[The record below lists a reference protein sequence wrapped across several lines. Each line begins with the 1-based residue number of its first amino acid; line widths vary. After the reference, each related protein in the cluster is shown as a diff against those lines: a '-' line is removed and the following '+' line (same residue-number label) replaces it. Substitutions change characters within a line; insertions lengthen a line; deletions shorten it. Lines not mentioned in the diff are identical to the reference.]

1 MSLKFSKK
9 KSAVPTT
16 TRPEEELP
24 PSSSNPDIDPDD
36 TLDFLEPISTSVL
49 GRGDDGHRTSA
60 LRNNNLSA
68 HTDSPSPSSSTTCL
82 PKLSATS
89 KVVTKHSASKDMK
102 GNNGSSAP
110 SAPPKPKPRGIHV
123 PRQSPSHEITPRASG
138 STRRIGLPLRNKS
151 PVLSNTN
158 CPSKPKLRP
167 RPRVKQKLPEP
178 TRNAPQEF
186 PMSFSAKENLS
197 DGGNSTDTGTTMA
210 TNKSKSKG
218 KSRISAHQAK
228 MLSFPIPSPLH
239 ARQQSPSKAKPL
251 QHDSTFPMLSPLS
264 KAAYSACTP
273 TKNDKLPTRL
283 GDEEEDGTP
292 HAPAY
297 ARTDADVR
305 PFPMSTQ
312 LLESINR
319 GSPGSPAKR
328 VSDDSDAGHKRASKK
343 HKDSQMAIA
352 ESLDYMDNLA
362 LDDSIDIGHAKDPS
376 TLCPYCDEPLPPHPT
391 PSFQSLLSEAHKKSR
406 ADPRPRNP
414 RGLTAPLAIYISV
427 CQRHR
432 FERHQLPIAL
442 ERGWPQVI
450 NFKNLPMRVNRM
462 KPYLEAIIMD
472 SYDRD
477 TDHDVANEID
487 ENDDARGPRSRSA
500 FWKEVKREV
509 KKQGSRTTV
518 GVKGQFASF
527 EKIQPG
533 YYGEQGSVIIHQTLF
548 NLFPPSSFDSS
559 LVEPLTPTEFIQ
571 RVLVPETAAHL
582 IAQDLGVDMDYAIMT
597 LHESAR
603 YGVAMFPDTGGSDGK
618 RVIDE
623 EMGVAD
629 QIVMERARAR
639 RKELEE
645 EERVEEEMVKEEA
658 QKKAR
663 TRRERFAGRALNG
676 QKAREP
682 PAVESDDLTEQSEM
696 STRTRLAKRRDK
708 MRLKDPPAEDDSEAS
723 EVMSVDSSSSR
734 RCLRSSGKPSKRIVQ
749 ERRFLT
755 SDNSESVEPVDVSK
769 HAKGKNAKPGNPANI
784 IYPVEDEQTPRP
796 SRRTE
801 SAAINVSAM
810 PKEPNHNSSVAHPL
824 QIARNRKARCVIRN
838 NKVCHLV
845 QSLL

>member
-1 MSLKFSKK
+1 MAMEDLYGSLKRSGSNIYTDPSSRLSRRLLAPSVHVGEGVGFQDFGSSFAVGGGGAQIPSRPSGSQGSTTSSTRKSKLPSSRGLRRATSNSSSDDELRLSQGSSRSTSNYISKGKADEHIAPAAERMARVNVNGQIQLLPFHPDYKPNNVLKSLKFSKK

-343 HKDSQMAIA
+343 HKDSQMA
-352 ESLDYMDNLA
+352 
-362 LDDSIDIGHAKDPS
+362 
-376 TLCPYCDEPLPPHPT
+376 
-391 PSFQSLLSEAHKKSR
+391 
-406 ADPRPRNP
+406 
-414 RGLTAPLAIYISV
+414 
-427 CQRHR
+427 
-432 FERHQLPIAL
+432 
-442 ERGWPQVI
+442 
-450 NFKNLPMRVNRM
+450 
-462 KPYLEAIIMD
+462 
-472 SYDRD
+472 
-477 TDHDVANEID
+477 
-487 ENDDARGPRSRSA
+487 
-500 FWKEVKREV
+500 
-509 KKQGSRTTV
+509 
-518 GVKGQFASF
+518 
-527 EKIQPG
+527 
-533 YYGEQGSVIIHQTLF
+533 
-548 NLFPPSSFDSS
+548 
-559 LVEPLTPTEFIQ
+559 
-571 RVLVPETAAHL
+571 
-582 IAQDLGVDMDYAIMT
+582 
-597 LHESAR
+597 
-603 YGVAMFPDTGGSDGK
+603 
-618 RVIDE
+618 
-623 EMGVAD
+623 
-629 QIVMERARAR
+629 
-639 RKELEE
+639 
-645 EERVEEEMVKEEA
+645 
-658 QKKAR
+658 
-663 TRRERFAGRALNG
+663 
-676 QKAREP
+676 
-682 PAVESDDLTEQSEM
+682 
-696 STRTRLAKRRDK
+696 
-708 MRLKDPPAEDDSEAS
+708 
-723 EVMSVDSSSSR
+723 
-734 RCLRSSGKPSKRIVQ
+734 
-749 ERRFLT
+749 
-755 SDNSESVEPVDVSK
+755 
-769 HAKGKNAKPGNPANI
+769 
-784 IYPVEDEQTPRP
+784 
-796 SRRTE
+796 
-801 SAAINVSAM
+801 
-810 PKEPNHNSSVAHPL
+810 
-824 QIARNRKARCVIRN
+824 
-838 NKVCHLV
+838 
-845 QSLL
+845 

>member
-1 MSLKFSKK
+1 MPFS
-9 KSAVPTT
+9 
-16 TRPEEELP
+16 
-24 PSSSNPDIDPDD
+24 
-36 TLDFLEPISTSVL
+36 
-49 GRGDDGHRTSA
+49 
-60 LRNNNLSA
+60 
-68 HTDSPSPSSSTTCL
+68 
-82 PKLSATS
+82 
-89 KVVTKHSASKDMK
+89 
-102 GNNGSSAP
+102 
-110 SAPPKPKPRGIHV
+110 
-123 PRQSPSHEITPRASG
+123 
-138 STRRIGLPLRNKS
+138 
-151 PVLSNTN
+151 
-158 CPSKPKLRP
+158 
-167 RPRVKQKLPEP
+167 
-178 TRNAPQEF
+178 
-186 PMSFSAKENLS
+186 
-197 DGGNSTDTGTTMA
+197 NS
-210 TNKSKSKG
+210 
-218 KSRISAHQAK
+218 
-228 MLSFPIPSPLH
+228 
-239 ARQQSPSKAKPL
+239 
-251 QHDSTFPMLSPLS
+251 
-264 KAAYSACTP
+264 
-273 TKNDKLPTRL
+273 
-283 GDEEEDGTP
+283 
-292 HAPAY
+292 
-297 ARTDADVR
+297 
-305 PFPMSTQ
+305 
-312 LLESINR
+312 
-319 GSPGSPAKR
+319 
-328 VSDDSDAGHKRASKK
+328 
-343 HKDSQMAIA
+343 
-352 ESLDYMDNLA
+352 
-362 LDDSIDIGHAKDPS
+362 
-376 TLCPYCDEPLPPHPT
+376 
-391 PSFQSLLSEAHKKSR
+391 
-406 ADPRPRNP
+406 
-414 RGLTAPLAIYISV
+414 
-427 CQRHR
+427 
-432 FERHQLPIAL
+432 
-442 ERGWPQVI
+442 
-450 NFKNLPMRVNRM
+450 
-462 KPYLEAIIMD
+462 
-472 SYDRD
+472 
-477 TDHDVANEID
+477 
-487 ENDDARGPRSRSA
+487 
-500 FWKEVKREV
+500 
-509 KKQGSRTTV
+509 
-518 GVKGQFASF
+518 
-527 EKIQPG
+527 
-533 YYGEQGSVIIHQTLF
+533 YGEQGSVIIHQTLF